1 MISLLG
7 FTAIWGETKVMQYR
21 LLFRQTCREPEGINN
36 IRKDQVPI
44 LLPDSLRDTVR
55 YALITEIAGRTF
67 ISPRDVSGD

>member
-1 MISLLG
+1 
-7 FTAIWGETKVMQYR
+7 MQYR

-36 IRKDQVPI
+36 IRKDQVPT

-67 ISPRDVSGD
+67 ISP